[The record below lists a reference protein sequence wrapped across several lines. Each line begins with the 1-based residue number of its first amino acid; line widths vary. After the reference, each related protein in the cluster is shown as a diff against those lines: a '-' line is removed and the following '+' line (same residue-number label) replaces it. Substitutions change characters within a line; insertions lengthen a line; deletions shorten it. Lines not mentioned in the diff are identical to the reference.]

1 LPAKAKQAQ
10 ETVPVEVDK
19 QALQEAFV
27 ELVGERY
34 GYWLGR
40 RVTQQEMATATKDQ
54 AKTVRELTKT
64 VNTAIEGYIADASD
78 DLKTTI
84 VTTRKTLAEA
94 KKTVKEAR
102 APFMKK
108 IAPLAKA
115 VRYCDNVAIPD
126 SLKELGHPIQPRF
139 SLSAWVQE
147 AIAQKPKK

>member
-1 LPAKAKQAQ
+1 LPSKAKQV
-10 ETVPVEVDK
+10 EPVPVVDM

-34 GYWLGR
+34 GYWVGR
-40 RVTQQEMATATKDQ
+40 RLTQQDMSKDTKDQ
-54 AKTVRELTKT
+54 AKAVSTMVKA
-64 VNTAIEGYIADASD
+64 VNTAIEEYIAEPTDE
-78 DLKTTI
+78 LRTQI
-84 VTTRKTLAEA
+84 LNGRKAVAEA
-94 KKTVKEAR
+94 KKTLKTAR

-139 SLSAWVQE
+139 SLSDWVQT

>member
-1 LPAKAKQAQ
+1 LPKQSAKQ
-10 ETVPVEVDK
+10 ETVPVVD
-19 QALQEAFV
+19 LQEAFI

-34 GYWLGR
+34 GYWVGR
-40 RVTQQEMATATKDQ
+40 RLTQQEMTTATKEQ

-64 VNTAIEGYIADASD
+64 VNEAIEAFIESPSD
-78 DLKTTI
+78 DLRTKI
-84 VTTRKTLAEA
+84 ATTRKTLANA

-102 APFMKK
+102 APFQKK
-108 IAPLAKA
+108 MTPLAKA

-139 SLSAWVQE
+139 SLSEWVQT

>member
-1 LPAKAKQAQ
+1 LPAKTKATQDA
-10 ETVPVEVDK
+10 VPVEVDR

-34 GYWLGR
+34 GYWVGR
-40 RVTQQEMATATKDQ
+40 RLTQQEMATATKEQ
-54 AKTVRELTKT
+54 AKKVRELAKT
-64 VNTAIEGYIADASD
+64 VNTAIEEYIADAND
-78 DLKTTI
+78 DLKTQI
-84 VTTRKTLAEA
+84 INGRKTLADA

-139 SLSAWVQE
+139 SLSDWVQD
-147 AIAQKPKK
+147 AIKPKK

>member
-1 LPAKAKQAQ
+1 LPSKAKQ
-10 ETVPVEVDK
+10 ETVPVDM

-34 GYWLGR
+34 GYWVGR
-40 RVTQQEMATATKDQ
+40 RLTQQEMATATKEQ
-54 AKTVRELTKT
+54 AKKVRELAKT
-64 VNTAIEGYIADASD
+64 VNTAIEDYIADAND
-78 DLKTTI
+78 DLKTQI
-84 VTTRKTLAEA
+84 INERKTLAEA

-108 IAPLAKA
+108 MTPLAKA

-139 SLSAWVQE
+139 SLSDWVQD
-147 AIAQKPKK
+147 AIKPKK